1 MVVGVGPGG
10 RAKQTKYSLFIAKTA
25 LRKVHKLISLCPV
38 RRGKGLGGGGVWA
51 CLSVWLVVRML
62 TMYFHNIHS
71 YMY

>member
-10 RAKQTKYSLFIAKTA
+10 RAKQTKYSSFIAQITN
-25 LRKVHKLISLCPV
+25 LRKVHKSISLCPV
-38 RRGKGLGGGGVWA
+38 RMNWGGGGVCA
-51 CLSVWLVVRML
+51 CFSIWLVVHML